1 MTRCGWATSSP
12 AMQEY
17 HDHVWG
23 KPEYDDQ
30 QLFRKLVLD
39 MNQAGLSWQTILNKM
54 SNFDQAYDHF
64 DIETVANYSEEKIL
78 ALMDDPG
85 IIRNRRKIEAAVHN
99 AQLVLAIQ
107 QEIGSFSDFLWRY
120 VDHRPVI
127 NHFQT
132 QSEVPTHSL
141 ISDRLAKDLKAR
153 GFKFVGTTTIYA
165 FMEAVG
171 MVNDHLT
178 SCICYEER

>member
-1 MTRCGWATSSP
+1 
-12 AMQEY
+12 
-17 HDHVWG
+17 
-23 KPEYDDQ
+23 
-30 QLFRKLVLD
+30 

-107 QEIGSFSDFLWRY
+107 QEIGSFSDFYGVMSTIDPSSIIFKHNQKYPSIHQFLIAWRK
-120 VDHRPVI
+120 I
-127 NHFQT
+127 
-132 QSEVPTHSL
+132 
-141 ISDRLAKDLKAR
+141 
-153 GFKFVGTTTIYA
+153 
-165 FMEAVG
+165 
-171 MVNDHLT
+171 
-178 SCICYEER
+178 